1 VAQGAKV
8 LMAPAKKTYIDMQYD
23 STTHI
28 GLHWAAYIEVD
39 ENYNWDPATYVPG
52 VTKENVIGIEAPMWA
67 ETITK
72 LEDIEYLMFPRLPG
86 VAEIGWTPSSLRNW
100 DEYKFRLAKHAKFF
114 EEMGINYYKSPRVP
128 W

>member
-1 VAQGAKV
+1 
-8 LMAPAKKTYIDMQYD
+8 M
-23 STTHI
+23 
-28 GLHWAAYIEVD
+28 
-39 ENYNWDPATYVPG
+39 
-52 VTKENVIGIEAPMWA
+52 TKENVIGIEAPMWA